1 MILNLGG
8 GGLYM
13 TPLEQKL
20 RGGGGGG
27 LIGITIHGRA
37 MDIFLNHTLLLK
49 TEMFLR
55 AFQKFSQNVQQRK
68 A

>member
-1 MILNLGG
+1 
-8 GGLYM
+8 M
-13 TPLEQKL
+13 TPLEQKF
-20 RGGGGGG
+20 RGGGGG
-27 LIGITIHGRA
+27 LIGITIHGRG
-37 MDIFLNHTLLLK
+37 MDIFWNHTLFLK